1 MRYGIAA
8 VIAATLSTPA
18 LAEDLEFTLQND
30 SSHTIAEIY
39 VSPNESDEW
48 GDNLLVDETVAPGGS
63 GTITIADGLE
73 TCNYDLRF
81 VTDEGAEAEKTQ
93 DLCEIGTFTVTD

>member
-1 MRYGIAA
+1 MRYVFAAAIAA
-8 VIAATLSTPA
+8 LSASPV
-18 LAEDLEFTLQND
+18 LAEDLVFTLQND
-30 SSHTIAEIY
+30 SSHTIVEIY

-48 GDNLLVDETVAPGGS
+48 GDSLLVDESVAPGGS
-63 GTITIADGLE
+63 GEITIADGLE

-93 DLCEIGTFTVTD
+93 DLCEIGLFTVTD